1 MIFLQSDGTVLIDT
15 KINTDGAKTG
25 SEDIKRTLSG
35 TMDYI
40 KLLPQAFKDIPGI
53 MKHTFSSA
61 SKSIQSLSPSV
72 RNLQD
77 EWTGIRTHCI
87 MQKRLVMDLEMRHM
101 TRH

>member
-1 MIFLQSDGTVLIDT
+1 MISLQPDGTVLIDT

-77 EWTGIRTHCI
+77 EVLR
-87 MQKRLVMDLEMRHM
+87 
-101 TRH
+101 